1 MPEQQPDA
9 ARRTPAL
16 HAAATYAG
24 YAPSIHNTQPWR
36 WRLRPDALELW
47 ADDARQLHATDPAG
61 RMLTLSCGAA
71 LHHAEVALRADGW
84 TATVSRLPDPD
95 RPDLLATLTDLR
107 PHTATEDD
115 ATLLGALKIRRTD
128 RRPVPDTPVP
138 AAALTAVAAAVGA
151 HGAHLQLLSEAQ
163 VLDLAAAASHAAAA
177 QAEDPAVRAEL
188 LRWTG
193 QPQPVGAGVP
203 ASARPATAPATTVP
217 GREFGAPGTLPIGGG
232 HDTAARYGLLYGD
245 GDEPRDWLRAGA
257 ALSAGWLCAVRHR
270 LSLVPLSW
278 VAEVPTTRALLAES
292 SGRRG
297 QPYLALR
304 LGVARSDPAGPEF
317 TPRLPTRQVIER
329 CDPAAG

>member
-1 MPEQQPDA
+1 MVEQSPDA
-9 ARRTPAL
+9 ARRTSAL
-16 HAAATYAG
+16 NAAATYAG

-36 WRLRPDALELW
+36 WRLRSDVLELW
-47 ADDARQLHATDPAG
+47 VDDARRLRATDPAG
-61 RMLTLSCGAA
+61 RMSALSCGAA
-71 LHHAEVALRADGW
+71 LHHAEVALRAAGW
-84 TATVSRLPDPD
+84 AATVSRLPDPD
-95 RPDLLATLTDLR
+95 RAGLLATLTDLR
-107 PHTATEDD
+107 AHRTTEDD
-115 ATLLGALKIRRTD
+115 DTQLGALKIRRTD

-151 HGAHLQLLSEAQ
+151 HGAHLQLLSHEQ

-193 QPQPVGAGVP
+193 QEQPVGAGVP
-203 ASARPATAPATTVP
+203 AGVRPAAAPQTTVP

-245 GDEPRDWLRAGA
+245 GDEPRDWLRAGE

-304 LGVARSDPAGPEF
+304 LGVAHPDAAGPEF

-329 CDPAAG
+329 LDRADG